1 MPRNFDH
8 LLQRVEF
15 IVVASMRPRQM
26 PRNFGRVSIALAYAA
41 FASMRPRQMPRNFI
55 LIERRHGSALRS
67 FNEAAADAAEFSLS
81 AAFNPSLMSWLQ

>member
-41 FASMRPRQMPRNFI
+41 FASMRPRQMPRNFNV
-55 LIERRHGSALRS
+55 SAL
-67 FNEAAADAAEFSLS
+67 S
-81 AAFNPSLMSWLQ
+81 ATPPMMLP